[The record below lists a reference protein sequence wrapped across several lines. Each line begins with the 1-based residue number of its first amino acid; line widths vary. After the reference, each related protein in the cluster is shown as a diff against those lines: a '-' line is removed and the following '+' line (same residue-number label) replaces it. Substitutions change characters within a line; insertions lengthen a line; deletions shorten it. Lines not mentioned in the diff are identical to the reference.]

1 MKIKRDFVTNSSSTS
16 FIISIKEPWSENA
29 FLYAVGIE
37 GESPM
42 QKLFLDLFEAVEQN
56 KTDILTAIGNED
68 ASCGSVSDFL
78 KREGF
83 NEETIAIVETLLSQ
97 NRTVY
102 YGSLHSDGETA
113 AEVFFCMESF
123 VICDDD
129 IYFNGRIGGW

>member
-16 FIISIKEPWSENA
+16 FIISTKEPWSEDV
-29 FLYAVGIE
+29 FLSAIGIE

-42 QKLFLDLFEAVEQN
+42 RKLFLDLFEAIEQN
-56 KTDILTAIGNED
+56 KNDILTAMKEED
-68 ASCGSVSDFL
+68 NSVGDFL
-78 KREGF
+78 RSDGF
-83 NEETIAIVETLLSQ
+83 NEETIKIVETILSQ

>member
-16 FIISIKEPWSENA
+16 FIISTKEPWSEDA
-29 FLYAVGIE
+29 FLSAIGIE

-42 QKLFLDLFEAVEQN
+42 RKLFLDLFEAIEQN
-56 KTDILTAIGNED
+56 KNDILTAVKEED
-68 ASCGSVSDFL
+68 NSVGDFL
-78 KREGF
+78 RSDGF
-83 NEETIAIVETLLSQ
+83 NEETIKIVETILSQ

>member
-16 FIISIKEPWSENA
+16 FIISIKEPWSENT
-29 FLYAVGIE
+29 FLRAVGVE
-37 GESPM
+37 GESSM
-42 QKLFLDLFEAVEQN
+42 RKLFLDLFKAVEQN
-56 KTDILTAIGNED
+56 KIDILTAMGNED
-68 ASCGSVSDFL
+68 ESCSSVSDFL
-78 KREGF
+78 KGNGF
-83 NEETIAIVETLLSQ
+83 NGETVKIVETLLSQ
-97 NRTVY
+97 NRKVY